1 MIKNT
6 FLNGSRAIVE
16 GAIYSGCRY
25 YYGAT
30 RPFNKDILN
39 YSSYRFPE
47 VNGVFTQTESE
58 RSAIGMVIGSAIS
71 GARVLT
77 SSTTEGIFALDDGF
91 SYLCGMELPC
101 VIANIMSGKL
111 GLRNYEPTQ
120 AGYSQAVRM
129 GATTGDYKFIVLAPS
144 TVQETYDLTIKAFEL
159 ADKYRNPVMLL
170 LDSALSENNQNIEIN
185 SQLLSPDY
193 IEKKEWKI
201 DGASNRDPIQYKS
214 YHDDENKYKKFYDK
228 FKMIE
233 NETIYEE
240 FMTEDAEHI
249 YISFGLLAE
258 IVKENV
264 IKQRE
269 KGIKAGF
276 FRPISLMPFPKKR
289 INELSKR
296 VEKMTVIES
305 NSGLMYY
312 DILNI
317 VDDKNKIDFWGDSE
331 INSSFRKISANLM
344 EGTV

>member
-1 MIKNT
+1 MTKNT

-120 AGYSQAVRM
+120 AGYSQAVRSGM
-129 GATTGDYKFIVLAPS
+129 SAGDYSFIVLAPS

-170 LDSALSENNQNIEIN
+170 LDSALSQNNQNLQIH

-193 IEKKEWKI
+193 VEKKDWKL
-201 DGASNRDPIQYKS
+201 DGASSREPRKYKV
-214 YHDDENKYKKFYDK
+214 YHDDDYKYKKFSDK
-228 FKMIE
+228 FKMLE
-233 NETIYEE
+233 SETLYEE

-249 YISFGLLAE
+249 YIAFGLLAE

-269 KGIKAGF
+269 KGIKTGL
-276 FRPISLMPFPKKR
+276 FRPISLLPFPKER
-289 INELSKR
+289 LNELSKR
-296 VEKMTVIES
+296 VQKITVIES
-305 NSGLMYY
+305 NSGLMLY

-317 VDDKNKIDFWGDSE
+317 VEDKNKVKFFGDFE
-331 INSSFRKISANLM
+331 TNSSFRKISSQL
-344 EGTV
+344 EKGII